1 MTVCSTFLQTP
12 ILLAETAANRNFERT
27 IGTAP
32 EDTSVP
38 VIYQGPPR
46 ARALVPAS
54 MAHLV
59 PAVEKLLRYATLP
72 AVSGDVVESVRQFL
86 SSHGASIQNPAMN
99 LMSDGGLQLVW
110 RVEGI
115 QVEVEFDPDGDQ
127 LVMIDDSDEVRAE
140 VFTADSQS
148 PLLSEALLTISIS

>member
-12 ILLAETAANRNFERT
+12 VRLAETAADRNFERT

-46 ARALVPAS
+46 GRATVHVS

-59 PAVEKLLRYATLP
+59 PAVEKLLEYATLP
-72 AVSGDVVESVRQFL
+72 VVSVEVVESVRQFL
-86 SSHGASIQNPAMN
+86 SDHGASIETPTVN

-110 RVEGI
+110 RTGDT
-115 QVEVEFDPDGDQ
+115 QVEVEFDPNGDQ
-127 LVMIDDSDEVRAE
+127 VVMVDGLDEVRAE
-140 VFTADSQS
+140 EFVAGSQS
-148 PLLSEALLTISIS
+148 ALLSEALLIISLR